1 MLTEWGMG
9 IDLKQNVEMW
19 KKGEGNKEGEWAYWM
34 GTKLLQKTGVV
45 F

>member
-9 IDLKQNVEMW
+9 IDLKQNIEVEE
-19 KKGEGNKEGEWAYWM
+19 GEGNKEGEWAYWM
-34 GTKLLQKTGVV
+34 GNKLLQKTGVV